1 MSHNELHF
9 LHNRRKIDKEEK
21 VMCNLNDKENYVM
34 HTRNSKQAQ
43 IMD

>member
-9 LHNRRKIDKEEK
+9 LHNRRKIKEEK

-34 HTRNSKQAQ
+34 HIRNSKQAQ